1 MHGIAGGDGR
11 RQQRPAAHIGQE
23 AHMLSHFGPS
33 GLLRL
38 TAMVG
43 IGASLLLAGCATS
56 THETTQAA
64 ADEKEGWTRC
74 DHPRNG
80 GITVVC
86 WKR

>member
-1 MHGIAGGDGR
+1 
-11 RQQRPAAHIGQE
+11 
-23 AHMLSHFGPS
+23 MLTRFGPS

-38 TAMVG
+38 AAMVG
-43 IGASLLLAGCATS
+43 IGASLLFAGCATS

-64 ADEKEGWTRC
+64 AEEKEGWTRC
-74 DHPRNG
+74 DHPRAG

>member
-1 MHGIAGGDGR
+1 
-11 RQQRPAAHIGQE
+11 
-23 AHMLSHFGPS
+23 MLSHFGPS
-33 GLLRL
+33 GLLKL
-38 TAMVG
+38 AAVTG

-64 ADEKEGWTRC
+64 VDDKPGWTRC
-74 DHPRNG
+74 DHPRDG

>member
-1 MHGIAGGDGR
+1 
-11 RQQRPAAHIGQE
+11 
-23 AHMLSHFGPS
+23 MLTRFGPS

-38 TAMVG
+38 TAVIG

-64 ADEKEGWTRC
+64 VDEKEGWTRC
-74 DHPRNG
+74 DHPRAG